1 MIKSKRETEAR
12 IGLLSESSMEN
23 AFFILIINTCEK
35 HSHHSIG
42 RSFTKRPTSGA
53 SSDNE

>member
-1 MIKSKRETEAR
+1 MIKNKRETEAR